1 MGVFPCGSC
10 PKIFPYEK
18 RLKDHLKKDHGIKKD
33 YLINKQI
40 AEWKGTVIPSVQ
52 APEEL
57 KECCYC
63 KKGFNPKDI
72 AAHKRRCSQKGE
84 AAVSNVSAELEGFAN
99 EAVQGTQEG
108 TGNAPLGFDA
118 TSTTPENQDS
128 IPNSKEGHKA
138 AFQQFLVSRNAT
150 LKSIKGY
157 MDLLNQWM
165 DQCGDVEAD
174 GNLLIEK
181 FPQFI
186 EQLPSDW
193 KKQEAFRMYGQ
204 FTCYAASLEGLRH
217 GTIEFELV
225 DGKAVP
231 CKEKAYISRPRVLPI
246 LQEGDTQNRGKG
258 CRNRKQTE
266 VPNVPK
272 PMKSVKIPGAKPSE
286 PLVPIPMDV
295 HTTNIIPSAKPYQKK
310 RGKAVT
316 PDWVDEDGNPRWYD
330 EDDDDD
336 GEWGKVRGKGKGKG
350 KGKGGK
356 GK

>member
-1 MGVFPCGSC
+1 MGVYPCGLC
-10 PKIFPYEK
+10 KKIFPYEK
-18 RLKDHLKKDHGIKKD
+18 RLKDHLKKDHGIKRD
-33 YLINKQI
+33 YLVNRQI

-52 APEEL
+52 APEKP

-63 KKGFNPKDI
+63 KKEFSPTNI
-72 AAHKRRCSQKGE
+72 ATHERRCPQKG
-84 AAVSNVSAELEGFAN
+84 VSASKG
-99 EAVQGTQEG
+99 VQGTLVG
-108 TGNAPLGFDA
+108 AGNAPLGLDA
-118 TSTTPENQDS
+118 ASSAPETQNSTPD
-128 IPNSKEGHKA
+128 SKEGHKA
-138 AFQQFLVSRNAT
+138 AFRQFLVSRNAT

-165 DQCGDVEAD
+165 DQCDDVED
-174 GNLLIEK
+174 FGNVLIEK
-181 FPQFI
+181 FPEFI
-186 EQLPSDW
+186 SQLLSNW
-193 KKQEAFRMYGQ
+193 EKQEAFRMYGQ

-231 CKEKAYISRPRVLPI
+231 CKEKAYISQPRILPI

-272 PMKSVKIPGAKPSE
+272 PMKCVKIPGAKPSE